1 MIVSE
6 ELLTFEINILTN
18 PNYKIYKIMKKI
30 SLLILGLT
38 FITFTSCKKEEKTET
53 PVETKE
59 EVKGLT
65 IVNDSTKVKWT
76 AFKTT
81 EKVGVN
87 GSFTEIELKDVKTG
101 NSPEEVLE
109 GVAFSIPVSS
119 LFTNDATGTRD
130 PKIKSIFFGTLKNT
144 ELLSG
149 ILNFRDNQLFMTL
162 SMNEV
167 TKQIP
172 LEYTFENNLFT
183 MKTTL
188 NLNDF
193 GAQNALLALSKACFE
208 LHKGADGVSKTWDVV
223 DIQGEVLFQN

>member
-1 MIVSE
+1 MLKFIQH
-6 ELLTFEINILTN
+6 EI
-18 PNYKIYKIMKKI
+18 KHKMKKI
-30 SLLILGLT
+30 SLLILGLA
-38 FITFTSCKKEEKTET
+38 FITFTSCKNEEKTET
-53 PVETKE
+53 LTETQE

-81 EKVGVN
+81 DKVAVG
-87 GSFTEIELKDVKTG
+87 GSFTQIELKDVKTG
-101 NSPEEVLE
+101 NTPQEVLE

-119 LFTNDATGTRD
+119 LFTNNEDRD
-130 PKIKSIFFGTLKNT
+130 YKLKTIFFATLKNT

-162 SMNEV
+162 SMNDV

-172 LEYTFENNLFT
+172 LEYTFENNLLN

-193 GAQNALLALSKACFE
+193 GGETALAAINKACYE
-208 LHKGADGVSKTWDVV
+208 LHKGPDGVSKTWETV
-223 DIQGEVLFQN
+223 DIMGEVLFQ

>member
-1 MIVSE
+1 MLKFIQH
-6 ELLTFEINILTN
+6 
-18 PNYKIYKIMKKI
+18 KIQHKMNKI
-30 SLLILGLT
+30 SLLILGLA
-38 FITFTSCKKEEKTET
+38 FVTFTSCKNEEKTET
-53 PVETKE
+53 LTETKE

-81 EKVGVN
+81 DKVAVG
-87 GSFTEIELKDVKTG
+87 GSFTQIELKDVKTG
-101 NSPEEVLE
+101 NTPEEVLE

-119 LFTNDATGTRD
+119 LFTNNEDRD
-130 PKIKSIFFGTLKNT
+130 YKLKTIFFATLKNT

-162 SMNEV
+162 SMNDV

-172 LEYTFENNLFT
+172 LKYTFENNLLN

-193 GAQNALLALSKACFE
+193 GGETALAAINKACYE
-208 LHKGADGVSKTWDVV
+208 LHKGPDGVSKTWETV
-223 DIQGEVLFQN
+223 DIMGEVLFQ

>member
-1 MIVSE
+1 
-6 ELLTFEINILTN
+6 
-18 PNYKIYKIMKKI
+18 MKKV
-30 SLLILGLT
+30 SLLILGLA

-53 PVETKE
+53 PTETKE

-81 EKVGVN
+81 DKVAVG
-87 GSFTEIELKDVKTG
+87 GSFTQIELKNVKTG
-101 NSPEEVLE
+101 NTPLEVLE

-119 LFTNDATGTRD
+119 LFTNNPDRD
-130 PKIKSIFFGTLKNT
+130 SKLKTIFFGTLKNT

-162 SMNEV
+162 SMNDV

-172 LEYTFENNLFT
+172 LEYTFENNLLN

-193 GAQNALLALSKACFE
+193 GGEAALAAINKACLD
-208 LHKGADGVSKTWDVV
+208 LHKGPDGVSKTWETV
-223 DIQGEVLFQN
+223 DIMGEVLFQN

>member
-1 MIVSE
+1 
-6 ELLTFEINILTN
+6 
-18 PNYKIYKIMKKI
+18 MKKI
-30 SLLILGLT
+30 SVLILGLA
-38 FITFTSCKKEEKTET
+38 FVTFTSCKKEEKTET
-53 PVETKE
+53 LTETKE

-76 AFKTT
+76 GFKTT
-81 EKVGVN
+81 DKVAVN
-87 GSFTEIELKDVKTG
+87 GTFTKIDLSDVKTG
-101 NSPEEVLE
+101 NSPQEVLE

-119 LFTNDATGTRD
+119 LFSNDATGTRD
-130 PKIKSIFFGTLKNT
+130 PKLINIFFGAMKNT

-149 ILNFRDNQLFMTL
+149 ILNFRDNELFMTL
-162 SMNEV
+162 SMNDV

-193 GAQNALLALSKACFE
+193 GGETALAAISKECFE
-208 LHKGADGVSKTWDVV
+208 LHKGSDGVSKTWDIV
-223 DIQGEVLFQN
+223 DIKGEVLFKN

>member
-1 MIVSE
+1 
-6 ELLTFEINILTN
+6 
-18 PNYKIYKIMKKI
+18 MKKI
-30 SLLILGLT
+30 SLLILGVA
-38 FITFTSCKKEEKTET
+38 FVTFTSCKKEEKTET
-53 PVETKE
+53 PTETKE

-81 EKVGVN
+81 DKVAVN
-87 GSFTEIELKDVKTG
+87 GNFTKIELKDVKTG
-101 NSPEEVLE
+101 STPQEILE

-119 LFTNDATGTRD
+119 LFSNDATGTRD
-130 PKIKSIFFGTLKNT
+130 PKLITIFFGTMKNT

-162 SMNEV
+162 SMNDV

-172 LEYTFENNLFT
+172 LEYTFENNLFS

-193 GAQNALLALSKACFE
+193 GGGTALAAINKACFD
-208 LHKGADGVSKTWDVV
+208 LHKGKDGVSKTWETV
-223 DIQGEVLFQN
+223 DIMGEVLFQ

>member
-1 MIVSE
+1 
-6 ELLTFEINILTN
+6 
-18 PNYKIYKIMKKI
+18 MKKI

-38 FITFTSCKKEEKTET
+38 FITFTSCKKDEKTENT
-53 PVETKE
+53 TETKE

-81 EKVGVN
+81 DKVAVG
-87 GSFTEIELKDVKTG
+87 GSFTQIEVKDVNTG
-101 NSPEEVLE
+101 NTPEEVLE

-119 LFTNDATGTRD
+119 LFTNNEDRD
-130 PKIKSIFFGTLKNT
+130 YKLKTIFFGTLKNT

-162 SMNEV
+162 SMNDV

-172 LEYTFENNLFT
+172 LEYTFENNLFS

-193 GAQNALLALSKACFE
+193 GGELAVAAINKACYE
-208 LHKGADGVSKTWDVV
+208 LHKGPDGVSKTWETV
-223 DIQGEVLFQN
+223 DILGEVLFHN

>member
-1 MIVSE
+1 
-6 ELLTFEINILTN
+6 
-18 PNYKIYKIMKKI
+18 MKKI

-38 FITFTSCKKEEKTET
+38 LVTFTSCKKEEKKET
-53 PVETKE
+53 PTETKE

-81 EKVGVN
+81 DKVAVG
-87 GSFTEIELKDVKTG
+87 GSFTQIDVKDVKTG
-101 NSPEEVLE
+101 STPEEVLE

-119 LFTNDATGTRD
+119 LFTNNPDRD
-130 PKIKSIFFGTLKNT
+130 SKLKTIFFGTLKNT

-162 SMNEV
+162 TMNDV

-172 LEYTFENNLFT
+172 LEYTFENNLFS

-193 GAQNALLALSKACFE
+193 GGGTALAAINKACYD
-208 LHKGADGVSKTWDVV
+208 LHKGLDGVSKTWETV
-223 DIQGEVLFQN
+223 DIMGEVLFQN

>member
-1 MIVSE
+1 
-6 ELLTFEINILTN
+6 
-18 PNYKIYKIMKKI
+18 MKKL
-30 SLLILGLT
+30 SVLILGLA
-38 FITFTSCKKEEKTET
+38 FVTFTSCKKEEKTET
-53 PVETKE
+53 PTETKE

-81 EKVGVN
+81 DKVAVG
-87 GSFTEIELKDVKTG
+87 GSFTQIELKDVKTG
-101 NSPEEVLE
+101 TSPEQVLE

-119 LFTNDATGTRD
+119 LFTNNPDRD
-130 PKIKSIFFGTLKNT
+130 SKLKTFFFGTLKNT

-162 SMNEV
+162 SMNDV

-172 LEYTFENNLFT
+172 LEYTFENNLLS

-193 GAQNALLALSKACFE
+193 GGEKALAAINKVCYD
-208 LHKGADGVSKTWDVV
+208 LHKGPDGVSKTWETV
-223 DIQGEVLFQN
+223 DIMGEVLFQ

>member
-1 MIVSE
+1 
-6 ELLTFEINILTN
+6 
-18 PNYKIYKIMKKI
+18 MKKL
-30 SLLILGLT
+30 SVLILGLALV
-38 FITFTSCKKEEKTET
+38 TFTSCKKEEKTET
-53 PVETKE
+53 TTETKE

-81 EKVGVN
+81 DKVAVG
-87 GSFTEIELKDVKTG
+87 GSFTEIELKDAKTG
-101 NSPEEVLE
+101 NSPEQVLE

-119 LFTNDATGTRD
+119 LFTNNPDRD
-130 PKIKSIFFGTLKNT
+130 SKLKTFFFGTLKNT

-162 SMNEV
+162 SMNDV

-172 LEYTFENNLFT
+172 LEYTFENNLLS

-193 GAQNALLALSKACFE
+193 GGEKALAAINKVCYD
-208 LHKGADGVSKTWDVV
+208 LHKGPDGVSKTWETV
-223 DIQGEVLFQN
+223 DIMGEVLFQ

>member
-1 MIVSE
+1 
-6 ELLTFEINILTN
+6 
-18 PNYKIYKIMKKI
+18 MKKL
-30 SLLILGLT
+30 SVLILGLA
-38 FITFTSCKKEEKTET
+38 FVTFTSCKNEEKTET
-53 PVETKE
+53 LTETQE
-59 EVKGLT
+59 EVKGLA

-81 EKVGVN
+81 DKVAVG
-87 GSFTEIELKDVKTG
+87 GSFTQIELKDVKTG
-101 NSPEEVLE
+101 NTPQEVLE

-119 LFTNDATGTRD
+119 LFTNNEDRD
-130 PKIKSIFFGTLKNT
+130 YKLKTIFFATLKNT

-162 SMNEV
+162 SMNDV

-172 LEYTFENNLFT
+172 LEYTFENNLLN

-193 GAQNALLALSKACFE
+193 GGETALAAINKACYE
-208 LHKGADGVSKTWDVV
+208 LHKGPDGVSKTWETV
-223 DIQGEVLFQN
+223 DIMGEVLFQ

>member
-1 MIVSE
+1 MYSE
-6 ELLTFEINILTN
+6 TN
-18 PNYKIYKIMKKI
+18 FRTKIQHKMKKL
-30 SLLILGLT
+30 SVLILGLA
-38 FITFTSCKKEEKTET
+38 FVTFTSCKKEEKTET
-53 PVETKE
+53 PTETKE

-81 EKVGVN
+81 DKVAVG
-87 GSFTEIELKDVKTG
+87 GSFTQIELKDVKTG
-101 NSPEEVLE
+101 NSPEQVLE

-119 LFTNDATGTRD
+119 LFTNNPDRD
-130 PKIKSIFFGTLKNT
+130 SKLKTFFFGTLKNT

-162 SMNEV
+162 SMNDV

-172 LEYTFENNLFT
+172 LEYTFENNLLS

-193 GAQNALLALSKACFE
+193 GGEKALAAINKVCYD
-208 LHKGADGVSKTWDVV
+208 LHKGPDGVSKTWETV
-223 DIQGEVLFQN
+223 DIMGEVLFQ

>member
-1 MIVSE
+1 
-6 ELLTFEINILTN
+6 
-18 PNYKIYKIMKKI
+18 MKKI

-38 FITFTSCKKEEKTET
+38 LITFTSCKNDEKTET
-53 PVETKE
+53 TTETKE

-81 EKVGVN
+81 DKVAVG
-87 GSFTEIELKDVKTG
+87 GSFTQIEVKDVKTG
-101 NSPEEVLE
+101 NTPEEVLE

-119 LFTNDATGTRD
+119 LFTNNEDRD
-130 PKIKSIFFGTLKNT
+130 YKLKTIFFGTLKNT

-162 SMNEV
+162 SMNDV

-172 LEYTFENNLFT
+172 LEYTFENNLFS

-193 GAQNALLALSKACFE
+193 GGELAVAAINKACYE
-208 LHKGADGVSKTWDVV
+208 LHKGPDGVSKTWETV
-223 DIQGEVLFQN
+223 DILGEVLFQN

>member
-1 MIVSE
+1 
-6 ELLTFEINILTN
+6 
-18 PNYKIYKIMKKI
+18 MKKI
-30 SLLILGLT
+30 SLLILGLA
-38 FITFTSCKKEEKTET
+38 FVTFTSCKKEEKTET
-53 PVETKE
+53 PTETKE

-81 EKVGVN
+81 EKVAVG
-87 GSFTEIELKDVKTG
+87 GSFTQIEVKDIKTG
-101 NSPEEVLE
+101 NTPEEVLE

-119 LFTNDATGTRD
+119 LFTNNPDRD
-130 PKIKSIFFGTLKNT
+130 SKLKTIFFGTLKNT

-162 SMNEV
+162 SMNDV

-172 LEYTFENNLFT
+172 LEYTFENNLFS

-193 GAQNALLALSKACFE
+193 GGETALAAINKACYD
-208 LHKGADGVSKTWDVV
+208 LHKGPDGVSKTWETV
-223 DIQGEVLFQN
+223 DIMGEVLFQ

>member
-1 MIVSE
+1 
-6 ELLTFEINILTN
+6 
-18 PNYKIYKIMKKI
+18 MKKV

-53 PVETKE
+53 PTETKE

-81 EKVGVN
+81 DKVAVG
-87 GSFTEIELKDVKTG
+87 GSFTQIELKDVKTG
-101 NSPEEVLE
+101 STPQEVLE

-119 LFTNDATGTRD
+119 LFTNNPDRD
-130 PKIKSIFFGTLKNT
+130 SKLKTIFFGTLKNT

-162 SMNEV
+162 SMNDV

-172 LEYTFENNLFT
+172 LEYTFENNLLN
-183 MKTTL
+183 MKATL

-193 GAQNALLALSKACFE
+193 GGETALAAINKACFD
-208 LHKGADGVSKTWDVV
+208 LHKGPDGVSKTWETV
-223 DIQGEVLFQN
+223 DIMGEVLFQN

>member
-1 MIVSE
+1 
-6 ELLTFEINILTN
+6 
-18 PNYKIYKIMKKI
+18 MKKL
-30 SLLILGLT
+30 SVFILGLALV
-38 FITFTSCKKEEKTET
+38 TFTSCKKEEKTET
-53 PVETKE
+53 TTETKE

-81 EKVGVN
+81 DKVAVG
-87 GSFTEIELKDVKTG
+87 GSFTQIELKDVKTG
-101 NSPEEVLE
+101 NSPEQVLE

-119 LFTNDATGTRD
+119 LFTNNPDRD
-130 PKIKSIFFGTLKNT
+130 SKLKTFFFGTLKNT

-162 SMNEV
+162 SMNDV

-172 LEYTFENNLFT
+172 LEYTFENNLLS

-193 GAQNALLALSKACFE
+193 GGEKALAAINKVCYD
-208 LHKGADGVSKTWDVV
+208 LHKGPDGVSKTWETV
-223 DIQGEVLFQN
+223 DIMGEVLFTN

>member
-1 MIVSE
+1 
-6 ELLTFEINILTN
+6 
-18 PNYKIYKIMKKI
+18 MKKI
-30 SLLILGLT
+30 SILILGLVFVT
-38 FITFTSCKKEEKTET
+38 LTSCKKEEKTEIKEE
-53 PVETKE
+53 VKE

-81 EKVGVN
+81 DKVAVG
-87 GSFTEIELKDVKTG
+87 GSFTQIEIKEVKTG
-101 NSPEEVLE
+101 STPEEVLE

-119 LFTNDATGTRD
+119 LFTNNPDRD
-130 PKIKSIFFGTLKNT
+130 SKLKTIFFGTLKNT

-162 SMNEV
+162 TMNDV
-167 TKQIP
+167 TKQFP
-172 LEYTFENNLFT
+172 MEYAYENNLFS

-193 GAQNALLALSKACFE
+193 GGETALAAINKACYE
-208 LHKGADGVSKTWDVV
+208 LHKGPDGVSKTWETV
-223 DIQGEVLFQN
+223 DILGEVLFQN

>member
-1 MIVSE
+1 
-6 ELLTFEINILTN
+6 
-18 PNYKIYKIMKKI
+18 MKKV
-30 SLLILGLT
+30 SLLILGLA

-53 PVETKE
+53 PTETKE

-81 EKVGVN
+81 DKVAVG
-87 GSFTEIELKDVKTG
+87 GSFTQIELKDVETG
-101 NSPEEVLE
+101 NTPQEVLE

-119 LFTNDATGTRD
+119 LFTNNPDRD
-130 PKIKSIFFGTLKNT
+130 SKLKTIFFGTLKNT

-162 SMNEV
+162 SMNDV

-172 LEYTFENNLFT
+172 LEYTFENNLLN

-193 GAQNALLALSKACFE
+193 GGEAALAAINKACFD
-208 LHKGADGVSKTWDVV
+208 LHKGPDGVSKTWETV
-223 DIQGEVLFQN
+223 DIMGEVLFEN

>member
-1 MIVSE
+1 
-6 ELLTFEINILTN
+6 
-18 PNYKIYKIMKKI
+18 MKKI

-38 FITFTSCKKEEKTET
+38 FITFTSCKNDEKTET
-53 PVETKE
+53 TTETKE

-81 EKVGVN
+81 DKVAVG
-87 GSFTEIELKDVKTG
+87 GSFTQIEIKEVKTG
-101 NSPEEVLE
+101 NTPQEVLE

-119 LFTNDATGTRD
+119 LFTNNEDRD
-130 PKIKSIFFGTLKNT
+130 YKLKTIFFGTLKNT

-162 SMNEV
+162 SMNDV

-172 LEYTFENNLFT
+172 LEYTFENNLFS

-193 GAQNALLALSKACFE
+193 GGELAVAAINKACYE
-208 LHKGADGVSKTWDVV
+208 LHKGPDGVSKTWETV
-223 DIQGEVLFQN
+223 DILGEVLFQN

>member
-1 MIVSE
+1 MLKFIQH
-6 ELLTFEINILTN
+6 
-18 PNYKIYKIMKKI
+18 KIQHKMNKI
-30 SLLILGLT
+30 SLLILGLA
-38 FITFTSCKKEEKTET
+38 FVTFTSCKNEEKTET
-53 PVETKE
+53 LTETKE

-81 EKVGVN
+81 DKVAVG
-87 GSFTEIELKDVKTG
+87 GSFTQIELKDVKTG
-101 NSPEEVLE
+101 NTPQEVLE

-119 LFTNDATGTRD
+119 LFTNNEDRD
-130 PKIKSIFFGTLKNT
+130 YKLKTIFFATLKNT

-162 SMNEV
+162 SMNDV

-172 LEYTFENNLFT
+172 LEYTFENNLLN

-193 GAQNALLALSKACFE
+193 GGETALAAINKACYE
-208 LHKGADGVSKTWDVV
+208 LHKGPDGVSKTWETV
-223 DIQGEVLFQN
+223 DIMGEVLFQ

>member
-1 MIVSE
+1 
-6 ELLTFEINILTN
+6 
-18 PNYKIYKIMKKI
+18 MKKI
-30 SLLILGLT
+30 SLLILGLA
-38 FITFTSCKKEEKTET
+38 FVTFTSCKKEEKTET
-53 PVETKE
+53 PTETKE

-76 AFKTT
+76 GFKTT
-81 EKVGVN
+81 DKVAVN
-87 GSFTEIELKDVKTG
+87 GIFKEIELKNVKTG
-101 NSPEEVLE
+101 NTPEEVLE

-119 LFTNDATGTRD
+119 LFSNDPTGTRD
-130 PKIKSIFFGTLKNT
+130 PKLIDVFFGTMKNT

-162 SMNEV
+162 SMNDV

-172 LEYTFENNLFT
+172 LEYTFENNLLS

-193 GAQNALLALSKACFE
+193 GGETALAAISKACFD
-208 LHKGADGVSKTWDVV
+208 LHKGADGVSKTWETV
-223 DIQGEVLFQN
+223 DIMGEVLFAN

>member
-1 MIVSE
+1 
-6 ELLTFEINILTN
+6 
-18 PNYKIYKIMKKI
+18 MKKI
-30 SLLILGLT
+30 SLLILGLA
-38 FITFTSCKKEEKTET
+38 FITFTSCKKDEKTET
-53 PVETKE
+53 TTETKE

-81 EKVGVN
+81 DKVAVG
-87 GSFTEIELKDVKTG
+87 GSFTQIEVKDLKTG
-101 NSPEEVLE
+101 YTPEEVLE

-119 LFTNDATGTRD
+119 LFTNNGDRD
-130 PKIKSIFFGTLKNT
+130 YKLKTIFFGTLKNT

-162 SMNEV
+162 SMNDV

-172 LEYTFENNLFT
+172 LEYTFENNLFS

-193 GAQNALLALSKACFE
+193 GGELAVAAINKACYE
-208 LHKGADGVSKTWDVV
+208 LHKGPDGVSKTWETV
-223 DIQGEVLFQN
+223 DILGEVLFQN

>member
-1 MIVSE
+1 
-6 ELLTFEINILTN
+6 
-18 PNYKIYKIMKKI
+18 MKKI

-38 FITFTSCKKEEKTET
+38 FITFTSCKKDEKTET
-53 PVETKE
+53 TTETKE

-65 IVNDSTKVKWT
+65 IVNESTKVKWT

-81 EKVGVN
+81 DKVAVG
-87 GSFTEIELKDVKTG
+87 GSFTQIEVKDVKTG
-101 NSPEEVLE
+101 NTPEEVLE

-119 LFTNDATGTRD
+119 LFTNNEDRD
-130 PKIKSIFFGTLKNT
+130 YKLKTIFFGTLKNT

-162 SMNEV
+162 SMNDV

-172 LEYTFENNLFT
+172 LEYTFENNLFS

-193 GAQNALLALSKACFE
+193 GGELAVAAINKACYE
-208 LHKGADGVSKTWDVV
+208 LHKGPDGVSKTWETV
-223 DIQGEVLFQN
+223 DILGEVLFQN

>member
-1 MIVSE
+1 
-6 ELLTFEINILTN
+6 
-18 PNYKIYKIMKKI
+18 MKKI
-30 SLLILGLT
+30 SLLILGLA
-38 FITFTSCKKEEKTET
+38 FVTFTSCKKEEKTET
-53 PVETKE
+53 PTETKE

-76 AFKTT
+76 GFKTT
-81 EKVGVN
+81 DKVAVN
-87 GSFTEIELKDVKTG
+87 GIFKEIELKNVKTG
-101 NSPEEVLE
+101 NTPEEVLE

-119 LFTNDATGTRD
+119 LFSNDPTGTRD
-130 PKIKSIFFGTLKNT
+130 PKLIDVFFGTMKNT

-162 SMNEV
+162 SMNDV

-172 LEYTFENNLFT
+172 LEYTFENNLLS

-193 GAQNALLALSKACFE
+193 GGETALAAISKACFD
-208 LHKGADGVSKTWDVV
+208 LHKGADGVSKTWETV
-223 DIQGEVLFQN
+223 DIMGEVLFQ

>member
-1 MIVSE
+1 
-6 ELLTFEINILTN
+6 
-18 PNYKIYKIMKKI
+18 MKKL
-30 SLLILGLT
+30 SVLILGLA
-38 FITFTSCKKEEKTET
+38 FVTFTSCKNEEKTET
-53 PVETKE
+53 LTETQE

-81 EKVGVN
+81 DKVAVG
-87 GSFTEIELKDVKTG
+87 GSFTQIELKDVKTG
-101 NSPEEVLE
+101 NTPEEVLE

-119 LFTNDATGTRD
+119 LFTNNEDRD
-130 PKIKSIFFGTLKNT
+130 YKLKTIFFATLKNT

-162 SMNEV
+162 SMNDV

-172 LEYTFENNLFT
+172 LEYTFENNLLN

-193 GAQNALLALSKACFE
+193 GGETALAAINKACYE
-208 LHKGADGVSKTWDVV
+208 LHKGPDGVSKTWETV
-223 DIQGEVLFQN
+223 DIMGEVLFQ

>member
-1 MIVSE
+1 
-6 ELLTFEINILTN
+6 
-18 PNYKIYKIMKKI
+18 MKKI
-30 SLLILGLT
+30 SILILGLVFVT
-38 FITFTSCKKEEKTET
+38 LTSCKKEEKTEIKEE
-53 PVETKE
+53 VKE

-81 EKVGVN
+81 DKVAVG
-87 GSFTEIELKDVKTG
+87 GSFTQIEIKDVKTG
-101 NSPEEVLE
+101 STPEEVLE

-119 LFTNDATGTRD
+119 LFTNNPDRD
-130 PKIKSIFFGTLKNT
+130 SKLKTIFFGTLKNT

-162 SMNEV
+162 TMNDV
-167 TKQIP
+167 TKQFP
-172 LEYTFENNLFT
+172 MEYAYENNLFS

-193 GAQNALLALSKACFE
+193 GGETALAAINKACYE
-208 LHKGADGVSKTWDVV
+208 LHKGPDGVSKTWETV
-223 DIQGEVLFQN
+223 DILGEVLFQN